1 MKRKNYSASWFI
13 FGSEKP
19 LSRTSIERVKNKAIK
34 MARIKKIRLHD
45 FRHSHASNLIGE
57 GMDIVAV
64 SRRLGHSNIE
74 MTLNTYT
81 HLLKKNDE
89 KITYYLE

>member
-1 MKRKNYSASWFI
+1 
-13 FGSEKP
+13 
-19 LSRTSIERVKNKAIK
+19 

-74 MTLNTYT
+74 MTLNIYT

-89 KITYYLE
+89 KITYYLEKSSQNLLNFE